1 MEKNHVGSQAQ
12 LTLKKIGKDGFRYEG
27 VAIDTLVIAGWTGRN
42 QEALEKHIRELEE
55 IGVARPK
62 STPIFYRVAASLLTS
77 ADEIQVSGE
86 NSSGEVEFVMFSLA
100 DGLWVGLGSDH
111 TDRKAETIGIA
122 LSKQLCGK
130 VLGSQLWRLEEVLP
144 HWDELILRAF
154 ATIDGQR
161 VPYQEGRLSMMR
173 TASDLMTRYH
183 GSAML
188 PPGTVMMC
196 GTIPAIGGIRP
207 AERFEMEIEDPVLGR
222 RLSHG
227 YQVDVLPFVS

>member
-1 MEKNHVGSQAQ
+1 MLRFE
-12 LTLKKIGKDGFRYEG
+12 REG
-27 VAIDTLVIAGWTGRN
+27 AGPVEVEVQTLVVAGWTGRD
-42 QEALEKHIRELEE
+42 EAAIQHHIEELGALGVPAPSSVPVYYRNAATNVLQTDRLEVL
-55 IGVARPK
+55 GPD
-62 STPIFYRVAASLLTS
+62 T
-77 ADEIQVSGE
+77 SGE
-86 NSSGEVEFVMFSLA
+86 AEPVVVSLP
-100 DGLWVGLGSDH
+100 DGLWLTVGSDH

-130 VLGSQLWRLEEVLP
+130 VLGSQLWRLDEVLP

-154 ATIDGQR
+154 ATIDGER

-227 YQVDVLPFVS
+227 YQVEVLPVVS